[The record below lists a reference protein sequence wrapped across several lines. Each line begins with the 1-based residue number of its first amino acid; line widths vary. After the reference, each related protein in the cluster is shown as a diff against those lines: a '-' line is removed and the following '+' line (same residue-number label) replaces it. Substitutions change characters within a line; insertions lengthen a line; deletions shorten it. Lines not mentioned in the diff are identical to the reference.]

1 VVQNEPI
8 APAKPVVVTKKEVAK
23 TVEQKSVTKPVTK
36 SAPVIA
42 DTSKKVAEKV
52 ETPKP
57 AAPAKTQVSSQVK
70 KEAIAEVYY
79 QVQTGDTLYKIAR
92 EQQVPVQQL
101 MKLNNF
107 DDLASSNL
115 KVGQQIRVN

>member
-1 VVQNEPI
+1 MIPR
-8 APAKPVVVTKKEVAK
+8 PLKKRLLL
-23 TVEQKSVTKPVTK
+23 KS
-36 SAPVIA
+36 IN
-42 DTSKKVAEKV
+42 
-52 ETPKP
+52 
-57 AAPAKTQVSSQVK
+57 
-70 KEAIAEVYY
+70 

-107 DDLASSNL
+107 DDVTSSNL

>member
-1 VVQNEPI
+1 M
-8 APAKPVVVTKKEVAK
+8 
-23 TVEQKSVTKPVTK
+23 
-36 SAPVIA
+36 IA
-42 DTSKKVAEKV
+42 DSSKKTETSKKV
-52 ETPKP
+52 ETAKP
-57 AAPAKTQVSSQVK
+57 ATPAKPQVSSQVK

-115 KVGQQIRVN
+115 RVGQQIRVN

>member
-1 VVQNEPI
+1 M
-8 APAKPVVVTKKEVAK
+8 
-23 TVEQKSVTKPVTK
+23 
-36 SAPVIA
+36 IA